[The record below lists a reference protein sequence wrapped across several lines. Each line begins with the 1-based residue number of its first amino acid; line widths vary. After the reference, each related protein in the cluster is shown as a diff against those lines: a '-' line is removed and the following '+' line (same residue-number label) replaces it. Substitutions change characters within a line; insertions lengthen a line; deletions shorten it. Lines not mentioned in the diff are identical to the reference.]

1 MAEMNGYGA
10 ARRSA
15 MLVAPVLVLALAV
28 AGCTRKEE
36 RMYFDGKYYPAKA
49 RAADKSD
56 RKAFVVT
63 VRRIKQGLR
72 GAREAG
78 RHAGMRYCLK
88 NFGTSEIEWTLGP
101 DRPVAQLDISGGR
114 LSLGGRCV
122 PW

>member
-1 MAEMNGYGA
+1 MNGYGA

-15 MLVAPVLVLALAV
+15 MLVAPVLVLVLALAV

-72 GAREAG
+72 G
-78 RHAGMRYCLK
+78 
-88 NFGTSEIEWTLGP
+88 P